1 MAASGVGAAIALA
14 TVRDAWAGEVVFLG
28 TPAEEFGSG
37 KVHMIRDGLFAGLDA
52 ALLFHPSDLDTAR
65 CELLAI
71 GEWDVTFLGLQAHA
85 SADPWQ
91 GRNALD
97 ALITLFHSIGLW
109 RQQLRPD
116 ARVHGI
122 VLEGGTAANIIPHRA
137 VGRFMVRSP
146 RQVDFEAMKARF
158 LALCRA
164 AAMAADVEVQIEQQG
179 TAATMRDNTTLR
191 EAWLANA
198 AAAGIVDH
206 PPQLDQLGSSDM
218 GDVSQVVPTIHPMLA
233 ICDEG
238 VPGHSERFRDAAAS
252 PRADEVTLL
261 AATLVAQTAWDL
273 FADPGLVAAAW
284 DEFRG
289 G

>member
-1 MAASGVGAAIALA
+1 
-14 TVRDAWAGEVVFLG
+14 
-28 TPAEEFGSG
+28 
-37 KVHMIRDGLFAGLDA
+37 
-52 ALLFHPSDLDTAR
+52 
-65 CELLAI
+65 
-71 GEWDVTFLGLQAHA
+71 
-85 SADPWQ
+85 
-91 GRNALD
+91 
-97 ALITLFHSIGLW
+97 
-109 RQQLRPD
+109 
-116 ARVHGI
+116 
-122 VLEGGTAANIIPHRA
+122 
-137 VGRFMVRSP
+137 
-146 RQVDFEAMKARF
+146 
-158 LALCRA
+158 
-164 AAMAADVEVQIEQQG
+164 
-179 TAATMRDNTTLR
+179 MRDNTTLR